1 MVTGTLQKGDVSILY
16 SGLRKWWLR
25 FAESKVAE
33 GWCGI
38 SYVAEMVEIV
48 SLIIL
53 GGLLFDISKINN
65 R

>member
-16 SGLRKWWLR
+16 SSLRKWWLW
-25 FAESKVAE
+25 FAESKITK

-38 SYVAEMVEIV
+38 SYVAELVETE
-48 SLIIL
+48 SLIIH
-53 GGLLFDISKINN
+53 GGLLFDISEVDN